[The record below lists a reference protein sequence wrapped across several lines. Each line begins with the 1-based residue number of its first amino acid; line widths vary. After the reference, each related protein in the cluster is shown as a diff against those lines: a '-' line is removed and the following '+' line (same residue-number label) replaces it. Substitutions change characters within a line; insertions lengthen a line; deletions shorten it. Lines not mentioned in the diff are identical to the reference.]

1 MPTFTTAGDSVNWLD
16 LIKKHHKILTT
27 SLIGVGLFV
36 GLVDLGWL
44 LLIGNRS
51 LSIECPDHSVAQVAT
66 DSGKI
71 LVDIRGEVKKPGV
84 YVMDPTER
92 LGAAVERAGGLTKMA
107 HASYV
112 LHALNYAQP
121 LTDAQKIYI
130 PHQEET
136 QYCQKINQFSSEL
149 AILDN
154 ADNSLVSINT
164 ASPSEL
170 ETLTGIGAKR
180 AEDIVAGRPYQTINQ
195 LIEQKIITNDIF
207 EQIKSQISL

>member
-1 MPTFTTAGDSVNWLD
+1 MPTFATAGDSVNWLD
-16 LIKKHHKILTT
+16 LIKQHHKILMTG
-27 SLIGVGLFV
+27 LIGAGLLI

-44 LLIGNRS
+44 LLIGNQS

-66 DSGKI
+66 ESGKI
-71 LVDIRGEVKKPGV
+71 LIDIRGEVKKPGV
-84 YVMDPTER
+84 YAMGSTER
-92 LGAAVERAGGLTKMA
+92 LGAAIERAGGLTKMA
-107 HASYV
+107 HAGYV

-130 PHQEET
+130 PHQDET
-136 QYCQKINQFSSEL
+136 QYCQRINQFSSEMEN
-149 AILDN
+149 LDN
-154 ADNSLVSINT
+154 AGDSLVSINT

-195 LIEQKIITNDIF
+195 LIEQKIITNDVF